1 VPSTNQVGSRR
12 DVPEQPHNDMDL
24 HDRQMDGVRVFARAP
39 ERWMIVSRLIT
50 SILPKR
56 VREPYEDPELVVWR
70 IW

>member
-1 VPSTNQVGSRR
+1 
-12 DVPEQPHNDMDL
+12 MDL
-24 HDRQMDGVRVFARAP
+24 HDRQMHGVCVFARAL
-39 ERWMIVSRLIT
+39 ERWTIVSRLIT